1 VTSQDPA
8 PGTLLPD
15 GVYTVTICAE
25 DEYMNET
32 CCTFELTIESV
43 LGIDDNDINFSSII
57 MYPNPARD
65 IVNLNNPQSLAL
77 DQAQI
82 FDLTGRLVQSVDL
95 RNMGTDIAIDIS
107 HLASA
112 TYMVLIN
119 GENGHIT
126 KQLIKE

>member
-1 VTSQDPA
+1 
-8 PGTLLPD
+8 LLPD
-15 GVYTVTICAE
+15 GVYTVTMCAE
-25 DEYMNET
+25 DEYGNES

-43 LGIDDNDINFSSII
+43 LGIDDQDIALGSIV

-65 IVNLNNPQSLAL
+65 IVNLSNPQSLAL
-77 DQAQI
+77 DQAAI
-82 FDLTGRLVQSVDL
+82 YDLTGRLVQTIDL
-95 RNMGTDIAIDIS
+95 RDMGTDMAIDIS

-119 GENGHIT
+119 GENGHTT

>member
-1 VTSQDPA
+1 VT
-8 PGTLLPD
+8 
-15 GVYTVTICAE
+15 VWAE
-25 DEYMNET
+25 DEYGNYSE
-32 CCTFELTIESV
+32 CTFELTVESI
-43 LGIDDNDINFSSII
+43 LGNDDNDINFGSII
-57 MYPNPARD
+57 MYPNPAID

-77 DQAQI
+77 DQVAI
-82 FDLTGRLVQSVDL
+82 YDLTGRLVQTIDL
-95 RNMGTDIAIDIS
+95 RDMDTDIAIDIS